1 MDDGTVAAFAARL
14 APYLSQIA
22 QEAASGEHVAYTV
35 ASLAAELS
43 VSPKA
48 IRCAISRGEL
58 NAVKRGTRWIISGEA
73 VGDWASTA
81 DNKPTPRRRGCPS
94 VPKTAGPSLRSVF
107 CEDTGARALAARR
120 PR

>member
-1 MDDGTVAAFAARL
+1 MDDETIAAFAARL
-14 APYLSQIA
+14 VPYLSQLA
-22 QEAASGEHVAYTV
+22 HKAASGEHLAYTV
-35 ASLAAELS
+35 ASLAAELG

-73 VGDWASTA
+73 VGEWASAA
-81 DNKPTPRRRGCPS
+81 DEKPTLRRRGCPNA
-94 VPKTAGPSLRSVF
+94 PKAAGPSLHSVF
-107 CEDTGARALAARR
+107 CEDTADRVLAPRR